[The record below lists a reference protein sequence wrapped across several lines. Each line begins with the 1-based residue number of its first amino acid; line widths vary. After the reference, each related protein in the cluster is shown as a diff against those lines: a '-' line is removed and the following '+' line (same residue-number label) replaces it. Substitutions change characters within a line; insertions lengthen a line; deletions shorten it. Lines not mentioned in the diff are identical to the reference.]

1 MGMSGLD
8 RIQLLRNVGQFDN
21 VDAGAWLPLSKLT
34 LIYAENGRGK
44 TTLAAILRSLST
56 GDGTF
61 ISERHRL
68 SATKTPHVVIGAN
81 GTSFLFQNDAWS
93 ANLPDLVVFDDLFVA
108 QNVCS
113 GIDIQTEHR
122 QNLHEL
128 ILGAQG
134 VSLNDALQ
142 THVARVEAHNREL
155 RLRGDAIP
163 PASRGPYNVDAFC
176 ALERNPNIGQAIQEA
191 ERSLAAAK
199 SAEAVRQRPEFA
211 NLSLPT
217 FDVATVNA
225 ALQLSLPALEADA
238 AARVQAHFAALGP
251 DSEEWVSEGMQR
263 INDDVCPFCA
273 QDLGTSPLIEHY
285 RAYFSEAY
293 TRLKTNIADQIA
305 AVEKH
310 HGGDIPAAFE
320 RAVRVAIE
328 AREFWRPFTQ
338 VPDVALDT
346 AAIARAWKAARE
358 GVLEALRA
366 KQASPLEPTGLS
378 KQTTNSIEA
387 YGKCVEAVASVSD
400 ALQAVNPQIAIVKE
414 QAAAANVAILTSE
427 LAKLKAVQA
436 RYDPAIEPLCQAYLD
451 EKTRKAQ
458 TEALREQART
468 ALDNY
473 RTAVFPAYET
483 AINAY
488 LRKFNAGFSLGSVSS
503 VNTRA
508 GSSCTYNV
516 VINNVPVAVTADAGG
531 VPAFRNTLSSGD
543 RNALALAFFFA
554 SLDRD
559 PQLAEKIVVID
570 DPMTSLDEHRS
581 LTTIQGDA
589 GEIERGISAFARG
602 PNDGLIVTG
611 SPLAIIH
618 RELIIA
624 SDAARVRHAPRK
636 RGGCVAAC
644 GARAAAGDA
653 RGWIPGRWSARTVA
667 RADRRVPGG
676 PQGIRLHR
684 RPQHGRRIP
693 LCRGSIRS
701 ISGAGGR
708 AGSPPGGRVVC
719 GQQRWGARCK
729 ASD

>member
-1 MGMSGLD
+1 MAMLD
-8 RIQLLRNVGQFDN
+8 RIQLLRNVGQFDS
-21 VDAGAWLPLSKLT
+21 VDAGAQLPLSKLT
-34 LIYAENGRGK
+34 LLYAENGRGK

-56 GDGTF
+56 GDATF

-68 SATKTPHVVIGAN
+68 SATNTPHVVIGAN
-81 GTSFLFQNDAWS
+81 GTSFFFQNDAWS
-93 ANLPDLVVFDDLFVA
+93 ANLPDLAVFDDLFVA

-134 VSLNDALQ
+134 VSLNAALQ

-163 PASRGPYNVDAFC
+163 AASRGPYNADAFC

-199 SAEAVRQRPEFA
+199 SAEAVRQRPQFA

-217 FDVATVNA
+217 FDVEAVNA

-238 AARVQAHFAALGP
+238 AARVQAHFAALRA

-273 QDLGTSPLIEHY
+273 QDLGTSPLIKHY
-285 RAYFSEAY
+285 RAYFSQAY
-293 TRLKTNIADQIA
+293 TRLKTTITDQIA
-305 AVEKH
+305 AVEKR
-310 HGGDIPAAFE
+310 HGGDMPAAFE

-338 VPDVALDT
+338 VPGVALDT

-366 KQASPLEPTGLS
+366 KQAAPLEPTGLS
-378 KQTTNSIEA
+378 KQTTDAIEA
-387 YGKCVEAVASVSD
+387 YGKCVEAVATVSD
-400 ALQAVNPQIAIVKE
+400 ALQAVNPQISIVKE
-414 QAAAANVAILTSE
+414 QAAAANIAILTSE
-427 LAKLKAVQA
+427 LAKLKAVQT

-483 AINAY
+483 AINTY

-516 VINNVPVAVTADAGG
+516 VINNVPVAVTADADG

-559 PQLAEKIVVID
+559 SQLAEKIVVID
-570 DPMTSLDEHRS
+570 DPMTSLDEYRS
-581 LTTIQGDA
+581 LTTIQ
-589 GEIERGISAFARG
+589 EMRRLVPRVSQ
-602 PNDGLIVTG
+602 LIVLSHSKAFLCGLWQSADTTTRTAVKISRDG
-611 SPLAIIH
+611 SGSTLSAWDVRQDSITEH
-618 RELIIA
+618 
-624 SDAARVRHAPRK
+624 DKRHAKVTAYLTTANAADERE
-636 RGGCVAAC
+636 VAA
-644 GARAAAGDA
+644 ALRPILEQFMRIAYPEDFPPVS
-653 RGWIPGRWSARTVA
+653 RQHLS
-667 RADRRVPGG
+667 DRM
-676 PQGIRLHR
+676 
-684 RPQHGRRIP
+684 
-693 LCRGSIRS
+693 S
-701 ISGAGGR
+701 
-708 AGSPPGGRVVC
+708 
-719 GQQRWGARCK
+719 
-729 ASD
+729 